1 MLYTQ
6 EGWEGLG
13 IGLRRVHLASRFL
26 GYNHMGYIANNCK
39 GYNITNEVDLVIT
52 SLPHIP

>member
-13 IGLRRVHLASRFL
+13 IGLRRVHLASRLL
-26 GYNHMGYIANNCK
+26 GYNHMGYIADNYK
-39 GYNITNEVDLVIT
+39 GYETNEVDLVI
-52 SLPHIP
+52 I